1 MSSIHQNSI
10 LQVPKRFHF
19 LQKEKGV
26 IKNGR
31 EKINA
36 QRSIEKNMYVLQ
48 SKSIGKIC
56 EA

>member
-10 LQVPKRFHF
+10 LQVPKRFLF

-48 SKSIGKIC
+48 SKSIGKNM
-56 EA
+56 